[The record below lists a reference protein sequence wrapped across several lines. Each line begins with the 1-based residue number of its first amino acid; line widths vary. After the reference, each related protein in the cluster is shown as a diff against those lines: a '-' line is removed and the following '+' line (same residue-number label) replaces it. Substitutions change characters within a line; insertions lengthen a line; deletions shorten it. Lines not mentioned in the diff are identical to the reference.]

1 MSPKPAKAWQVV
13 VEQTKVVLVT
23 AFEPFGDSDVN
34 ASEIILQKLDGTSG
48 CLRTGILP
56 VRRNSVHKT
65 LVGLIDEHSPNAIIM
80 LGEAGPEEVVRLEL
94 VALNHDDFRI
104 PDNDGVTAA
113 PSRIVE
119 TGPDAY
125 FSNTDVYSI
134 AQSVPSDEAFAKA
147 TVSLSAGS
155 FLCNHTYFLARH
167 YHGNHAALFI
177 HIPCLRNETQ
187 ASEAFDRVAN
197 TVNCI
202 LNEITATLG
211 ASTTD

>member
-1 MSPKPAKAWQVV
+1 MDQR
-13 VEQTKVVLVT
+13 TKVVLVT

-34 ASEIILQKLDGTSG
+34 ASEVILGRLSLTSAQ
-48 CLRTGILP
+48 LSTGILP
-56 VRRNSVHKT
+56 VRRATVEQSLRS
-65 LVGLIDEHSPNAIIM
+65 LVDEHSPDAIIL

-104 PDNDGVTAA
+104 PDNNGLTME

-119 TGPDAY
+119 SAPAAY
-125 FSNTDVYSI
+125 FSNLDVHAL
-134 AQSVPSDEAFAKA
+134 AQTVPMDESYARTA
-147 TVSLSAGS
+147 VSLSAGS

-167 YHGNHAALFI
+167 FYGDCPAMFI
-177 HIPCLRNETQ
+177 HIPSLRADTHQ
-187 ASEAFDRVAN
+187 PDAFDRVTK

-202 LNEITATLG
+202 VQEITATLA